1 MLVAEEG
8 QRIGCLFAEGTA
20 CGATHW
26 PQADLRLVSI
36 PATAELAQLLNG
48 AWVSG
53 IVPDNA
59 LAALPKQAK
68 GHRGIALIDALYTAL
83 LAARRPMLAA
93 WAAKHTAVWDD
104 AVSGSTLLRAA
115 LCRNTLLEAAT
126 RLQLPCALALWDIEA
141 FFDSLSVVDV
151 VRIATRLKH
160 NQLLLLLALQL
171 HTSPRLLTV
180 GSCTTPLGSV
190 SESALAGDP
199 PSLVFAKLI
208 TY

>member
-59 LAALPKQAK
+59 LAALPRQAN

-93 WAAKHTAVWDD
+93 WAAKHTAFWDD

-115 LCRNTLLEAAT
+115 LCRNTLPEAAT
-126 RLQLPCALALWDIEA
+126 RLQLPCALALGDIEA
-141 FFDSLSVVDV
+141 FFGHFSVVDV

-160 NQLLLLLALQL
+160 NRRSNNTRRPAFPPWAATWRLWGP
-171 HTSPRLLTV
+171 SPRA
-180 GSCTTPLGSV
+180 SW
-190 SESALAGDP
+190 LATRRAWCSRSSP
-199 PSLVFAKLI
+199 PTSF
-208 TY
+208 